1 MWMQGPLSN
10 GITWLLHM
18 AVQLYGLPL
27 FSPQVTYQ
35 NISWGTAWVNFEV
48 PTFSLLE
55 IMTKNNWSTG
65 DGKQRKEWL
74 QIEQTH
80 KEKEKKKK
88 DNNKDIKKSFLHV
101 FGWNYSQNYSTLMNH
116 QDTLASFQISF
127 DYKWVLCF
135 RSSGQQASTRFHMT
149 RPEWLC
155 RSTAVNV
162 TSTQCTGGQMCNGNR

>member
-1 MWMQGPLSN
+1 
-10 GITWLLHM
+10 M

-55 IMTKNNWSTG
+55 ILTKNNWSTG

-80 KEKEKKKK
+80 KEKEKKKE
-88 DNNKDIKKSFLHV
+88 
-101 FGWNYSQNYSTLMNH
+101 
-116 QDTLASFQISF
+116 
-127 DYKWVLCF
+127 
-135 RSSGQQASTRFHMT
+135 R
-149 RPEWLC
+149 
-155 RSTAVNV
+155 
-162 TSTQCTGGQMCNGNR
+162 